1 MLSLAWSQVL
11 AKKLNLSLSFLLTG
25 LFSTDSFTLE
35 TKTLAE
41 EEQVKKPQPALQNSL
56 FH

>member
-1 MLSLAWSQVL
+1 M
-11 AKKLNLSLSFLLTG
+11 
-25 LFSTDSFTLE
+25 LE

-56 FH
+56 FRWALSQAG